1 MYTIAYV
8 QQFTN
13 KFLDNGFNDIES
25 LYKKRPGHVCKI
37 GPRTLSVMRREV
49 NNSPMITAKQIMERH
64 PRLLANV
71 FERTVRNTL
80 HRDLLY
86 KWWCAWKKPLVTR
99 RQMTNR
105 VKCASGRNGWSFSR
119 WNTVL

>member
-1 MYTIAYV
+1 MYTIAFV

-25 LYKKRPGHVCKI
+25 LYKKCPGHVCKI
-37 GPRTLSVMRREV
+37 GPWTLSVMRREV

-80 HRDLLY
+80 HRQ
-86 KWWCAWKKPLVTR
+86 PVI
-99 RQMTNR
+99 
-105 VKCASGRNGWSFSR
+105 
-119 WNTVL
+119 

>member
-1 MYTIAYV
+1 
-8 QQFTN
+8 
-13 KFLDNGFNDIES
+13 S

-64 PRLLANV
+64 PWLLVNV
-71 FERTVRNTL
+71 FERTDRNTL

-86 KWWCAWKKPLVTR
+86 QWWCAWKKPLVTR
-99 RQMTNR
+99 RQMTNK
-105 VKCASGRNGWSFSR
+105 VKCASGRNGWSFSK
-119 WNTVL
+119 WETVL

>member
-37 GPRTLSVMRREV
+37 GPRTLSVMRRV
-49 NNSPMITAKQIMERH
+49 ANKSPRITAKQIMDRH
-64 PRLLANV
+64 SRLLVNV
-71 FERTVRNTL
+71 YERTCQENT
-80 HRDLLY
+80 
-86 KWWCAWKKPLVTR
+86 T
-99 RQMTNR
+99 
-105 VKCASGRNGWSFSR
+105 SGP
-119 WNTVL
+119 VI